1 MSVKSG
7 MMLECDICGKTQFVE
22 CEDGKREGAVGAW
35 SSIVGY
41 DDVCPYCMS
50 RINQSV
56 KFKIAQLKKESN
68 RQAY

>member
-7 MMLECDICGKTQFVE
+7 KMLECDICGKMQFVE
-22 CEDGKREGAVGAW
+22 CEDGICDGTVGAW
-35 SSIVGY
+35 SSILGY

-50 RINQSV
+50 QINQSV

-68 RQAY
+68 RQAR